1 MLFKNKNKIQTS
13 SDVLEWLKDNFGEKT
28 PLSVGLNVDGTVRL
42 LEIKKKL
49 SKNDI
54 EKIKNKY
61 PELST

>member
-13 SDVLEWLKDNFGEKT
+13 SDVLEWLKDNFGKKT

-49 SKNDI
+49 SKNDVQ
-54 EKIKNKY
+54 KIKKKY
-61 PELST
+61 PELT

>member
-49 SKNDI
+49 SPNDV
-54 EKIKNKY
+54 EKIKKKF
-61 PELST
+61 PELE

>member
-1 MLFKNKNKIQTS
+1 MLFNNKNKIQTS

-49 SKNDI
+49 SPNDV
-54 EKIKNKY
+54 EKIKKKF
-61 PELST
+61 PELS

>member
-1 MLFKNKNKIQTS
+1 MLFNNKNKIQTS

-49 SKNDI
+49 SPNDV
-54 EKIKNKY
+54 EKIKKKF
-61 PELST
+61 PELE

>member
-1 MLFKNKNKIQTS
+1 MLFNNKNKIQTS

-49 SKNDI
+49 SPNDV
-54 EKIKNKY
+54 EKIKKKY
-61 PELST
+61 PELS

>member
-49 SKNDI
+49 SKNDVQ
-54 EKIKNKY
+54 KIKDKY
-61 PELST
+61 PELT

>member
-1 MLFKNKNKIQTS
+1 MLFTNKNKIQTS

-54 EKIKNKY
+54 KRLKKNI
-61 PELST
+61 LN

>member
-49 SKNDI
+49 SPNDV
-54 EKIKNKY
+54 EK
-61 PELST
+61 

>member
-49 SKNDI
+49 SKNDVQ
-54 EKIKNKY
+54 KIKKKY
-61 PELST
+61 PELT